1 MPTPPSAIITIDCH
15 YDRPERA
22 AAFLIIEGDR
32 ATFVD
37 NNTTLAV
44 PHLLA
49 ALAQQG
55 LTPEQVDYVI
65 ITHVHLD
72 HAGGTSA
79 LMKHCP
85 NATVLAHPKAAR
97 HLIDPSR
104 IIAGA
109 TAVYGAETF
118 AKRYGVIEP
127 VPEYRVRSME
137 DGEQIH
143 WGRRTLTFIHTK
155 GHASHHFCIHDSGEN
170 VIFAGDAFGLSRM
183 SSMRPG
189 PAFTVCTSSPPEFDP
204 EEARISVQRILDS
217 GATWVYETHFGCFDD
232 LPVRAEQLLR
242 SIDDLE
248 QIGRKAAATALSG
261 DALQDFCQP
270 LVVSAFDR
278 HLRKIGVLDP
288 AGDLEWL
295 EEDIRLNAMG
305 LGFYVERLRRGT
317 AAAGR

>member
-1 MPTPPSAIITIDCH
+1 MSTPPSSIITVDSL

-22 AAFLIIEGDR
+22 AVFLIAEGDR
-32 ATFVD
+32 AAFVD

-49 ALAQQG
+49 ALAEQG
-55 LTPEQVDYVI
+55 MTPEQVDYVI

-79 LMKHCP
+79 LVKACP

-109 TAVYGAETF
+109 TAVYGAEVF
-118 AKRYGVIEP
+118 AERYGVIEP
-127 VPEYRVRSME
+127 VPEDRVRAKE
-137 DGEQIH
+137 DGETVV
-143 WGRRTLTFIHTK
+143 WGSRTLTFLHTK

-170 VIFAGDAFGLSRM
+170 AVFAGDAFGLSRM

-204 EEARISVQRILDS
+204 EEARLSVARILGT
-217 GATWVYETHFGCFDD
+217 GAAWAYLTHYGYFDD
-232 LPVRAEQLLR
+232 LQVRAAQLLR
-242 SIDDLE
+242 SIDDME
-248 QIGRKAAATALSG
+248 RIGREAAATSLSG
-261 DALQDFCQP
+261 EALQAFCHP
-270 LVVSAFDR
+270 LVVSAFER
-278 HLRKIGVLDP
+278 HLGECGVSDV
-288 AGDLEWL
+288 AADLAWL

-305 LGFYVERLRRGT
+305 LGFYVERLRR
-317 AAAGR
+317 AG